1 MQNKL
6 KFSDENFTQLFH
18 YTFLFKE
25 NMKIGAIKKE
35 NVVICT
41 IFRLKEITKLVKFK
55 MEKYKYVKSK
65 LLWYPASGNVYLFI
79 RKSLI

>member
-55 MEKYKYVKSK
+55 MEKYKYVKS
-65 LLWYPASGNVYLFI
+65 LSYFDTPQVEMYIYLYE
-79 RKSLI
+79 RV